1 MSGPPASDFAPFQ
14 AWFTFEA
21 DEKGVLCNVRAK
33 ATVAEMYEAACT
45 MMSAAI
51 GGMERAAAE
60 GRSEFRD
67 RLRAMRA
74 AREALREI
82 QPGYVIADRGR

>member
-1 MSGPPASDFAPFQ
+1 VSGPSAKFEPFE

-21 DEKGVLCNVRAK
+21 DEKGVLCSVRAK

-60 GRSEFRD
+60 GRSEFAD

-74 AREALREI
+74 AREVLWDL
-82 QPGYVIADRGR
+82 QPGCVVADRGR